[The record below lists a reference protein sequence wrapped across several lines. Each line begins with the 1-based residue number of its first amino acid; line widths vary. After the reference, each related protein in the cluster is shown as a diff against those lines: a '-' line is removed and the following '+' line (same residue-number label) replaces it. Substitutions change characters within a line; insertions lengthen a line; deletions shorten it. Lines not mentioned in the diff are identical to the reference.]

1 MTECIEWGACPVCGG
16 RVAGEVDSWECNG
29 RLHVE
34 QSYDN
39 PPTCENGCP
48 LEGFAPRIDDLVAEC
63 GDGESGK
70 EAAERAVKKE
80 WSRMCGIAT
89 RVNPCVCGGTPVL
102 KPEECRLEC
111 PDCGWMARPTPSLVQ
126 AIAAWNDCMASLR
139 KRDAERAGMGLLA
152 KGVGLGVVSAPRPL
166 SGEEIAS
173 CDSERL
179 LGVWEENGC
188 YREREVARPFPY
200 TDHASLFDLAGVRVH
215 RWTLADGTV
224 VTSPDGWTEPEH
236 GEVSQIIRT
245 LTGHHLVIPNSAILY
260 VAD

>member
-1 MTECIEWGACPVCGG
+1 MTENIEWGACPVCGG

-29 RLHVE
+29 RLHVK

-48 LEGFAPRIDDLVAEC
+48 LEGFAPRIDLVVEC
-63 GDGESGK
+63 GDGESDK
-70 EAAERAVKKE
+70 ETAERAAKKE

-89 RVNPCVCGGTPVL
+89 RVDPCVCGGTPVL
-102 KPEECRLEC
+102 KSEECRLEC
-111 PDCGWMARPTPSLVQ
+111 PDCEQMAWPTSSLVQ
-126 AIAAWNDCMASLR
+126 AIAAWNDRMAGLR

-152 KGVGLGVVSAPRPL
+152 KGV
-166 SGEEIAS
+166 
-173 CDSERL
+173 
-179 LGVWEENGC
+179 
-188 YREREVARPFPY
+188 
-200 TDHASLFDLAGVRVH
+200 GVRVH

-236 GEVSQIIRT
+236 GEVSQTIRT
-245 LTGHHLVIPNSAILY
+245 LTGHHLVIPNSAVLY

>member
-1 MTECIEWGACPVCGG
+1 MTENIEWGACPVCGG

-48 LEGFAPRIDDLVAEC
+48 LEGFAPRIDLVAEC
-63 GDGESGK
+63 GDGESDK
-70 EAAERAVKKE
+70 ETAERAVKKE

-89 RVNPCVCGGTPVL
+89 RVDPCVCGGTPVL

-111 PDCGWMARPTPSLVQ
+111 PDCGRMASPTPSLVQ
-126 AIAAWNDCMASLR
+126 AIAAWNDRMAGLR
-139 KRDAERAGMGLLA
+139 KWDAERGDILRLAGAFGLNE
-152 KGVGLGVVSAPRPL
+152 APGPRALPKDGPADYGD
-166 SGEEIAS
+166 GE
-173 CDSERL
+173 L
-179 LGVWEENGC
+179 LRIQDENGR
-188 YREREVARPFPY
+188 YRERVVRRPAA
-200 TDHASLFDLAGVRVH
+200 DDAHAGLFDLTDANVH
-215 RWTLADGTV
+215 RWVLTDGTV

-236 GEVSQIIRT
+236 GEVSQTIRT
-245 LTGHHLVIPNSAILY
+245 LTGHHLVIPNSAVLY